1 MAELENPYQPPTSRV
16 DDAGSEQ
23 RDSGS
28 YIEGGRGVDS
38 ARGWAWIREGFQYF
52 RRQTGMWLV
61 LAVIFFALVY
71 AAQHVP
77 GIGQLALALLMP
89 LLVGGLMTG
98 CEMIRRGG
106 ELELAHLFAGF
117 RRNAG
122 QLVLIGVIGI
132 VLSFV
137 AVLPVILLTGFAFVT
152 AGIGAGAAGGGAAS
166 LLAFGVGTIVAVL
179 IGFALLIPINMA
191 LLFGPA
197 LVMLENQSAPR
208 AIGQSFRG
216 CLKNMVPF
224 LVYGVIVLVLAILAT
239 IPLAL
244 GWLVLLPVGLC
255 SVYAAYRDI
264 FVQP

>member
-1 MAELENPYQPPTSRV
+1 MAELENPYQPPTARV
-16 DDAGSEQ
+16 DDAGSER

-28 YIEGGRGVDS
+28 YIEGGRAVES

-52 RRQTGMWLV
+52 RRQVGMWLV
-61 LAVIFFALVY
+61 LAVIFFLLVM
-71 AAQHVP
+71 AVQLLPV
-77 GIGQLALALLMP
+77 IGQIVLPLLMP
-89 LLVGGLMTG
+89 VLVGGLMTG

-122 QLVLIGVIGI
+122 QLILVGAIGL
-132 VLSFV
+132 VLSVLV
-137 AVLPVILLTGFAFVT
+137 AAPVVLMTGFAFLT
-152 AGIGAGAAGGGAAS
+152 GGAGGAPAA
-166 LLAFGVGTIVAVL
+166 LAFGVGNVVAVL
-179 IGFALLIPINMA
+179 VGAVLLMTINLG
-191 LLFGPA
+191 LLFAPA

-216 CLKNMVPF
+216 CIKNIVPF
-224 LVYGVIVLVLAILAT
+224 LLYGVIVLVLAIFAT